1 MLTRTEVRTRIKSSA
16 ITIRNMIAF
25 AKIRAVNGCLDMRT
39 DRRGFISLSYFVE
52 GMLVAKDWVPVII
65 PVVSFATHMLWNSLT
80 KFAFG

>member
-1 MLTRTEVRTRIKSSA
+1 MDVWTCEQT
-16 ITIRNMIAF
+16 
-25 AKIRAVNGCLDMRT
+25 GG
-39 DRRGFISLSYFVE
+39 GFISLSYFVE